1 MSLRSRKVLI
11 ALAMCALCAILV
23 VDVMVLLR
31 SAPPEVGLA
40 ASAASPSDAPSVTG
54 ALAPPPSAA
63 PAPSA
68 VAGSLPEVIP
78 AGGETLFDEAAP
90 AKAPSNPLG
99 PNATVHQA
107 AQRTCSTSSVDGLS
121 QQIIAE
127 VRKLNPNG
135 FSRVP
140 KRPNLIADD
149 NVFLYLN
156 ASARDGLLKVLDANK
171 SRTMKINSAL
181 RTVAQQYLVVQW
193 GAGKRCGVQ
202 LAALPGESNHETGL
216 ALDVAEP
223 GSWRAALEAQGFRWM
238 GKSDAVHFDY
248 DDKRAQPRTAL
259 DVRAFQRLWNR
270 HHPDDRINENGR
282 YDAATAQRLKKAPAA
297 GFKKGS

>member
-11 ALAMCALCAILV
+11 ALAMCALCAILA
-23 VDVMVLLR
+23 VDVVVLLR
-31 SAPPEVGLA
+31 SSPPEVGLA
-40 ASAASPSDAPSVTG
+40 ASAASSSE
-54 ALAPPPSAA
+54 APPPAADGVAQA

-78 AGGETLFDEAAP
+78 AEGAALFDGAEAP
-90 AKAPSNPLG
+90 KAPPANPLG

-107 AQRTCSTSSVDGLS
+107 SQRTCSTSSVDGLS

-127 VRKLNPNG
+127 VRKLDPNG
-135 FSRVP
+135 FARVP
-140 KRPNLIADD
+140 RRPNLVADD

-171 SRTMKINSAL
+171 GRTMKINSAL

-223 GSWRAALEAQGFRWM
+223 GSWRNALEAQGFRWM
-238 GKSDAVHFDY
+238 GKSDVVHFDY

-259 DVRAFQRLWNR
+259 DVKAFQRLWNR
-270 HHPDDRINENGR
+270 HHPDDRIVETGR

-297 GFKKGS
+297 GFKKSS